1 MECKGLSS
9 FQIHMRFGVEIDTL
23 WNVKRINIFVIRYPA
38 SVEIDTLWNVKSADM
53 QAIITAAL

>member
-1 MECKGLSS
+1 
-9 FQIHMRFGVEIDTL
+9 MRFGVEIDTL

-38 SVEIDTLWNVKSADM
+38 SVEIDTVWNVKSADM